1 MGWDR
6 GVEVGWRWWWWWW
19 WGFRKPT
26 PRRPCQTLLLRHFT
40 ARSDQRLL
48 SNKLAAAP
56 EIWHR
61 HLASCWRH
69 LRQLSVKNPAGPA
82 SPRSTAQN
90 PPPHILVLHQF
101 AGPLTA
107 LMSKERKK
115 EEKKHR
121 LFKAGCVIA
130 HILHAFITSVF
141 CLSSRFL
148 APQLFSTL
156 VQDEPQSER
165 EIAAYSLGVWGENKK
180 EKVLEP
186 VKPEC
191 KRMRGGE

>member
-1 MGWDR
+1 M
-6 GVEVGWRWWWWWW
+6 GWRWWWWR
-19 WGFRKPT
+19 FRKRT
-26 PRRPCQTLLLRHFT
+26 LRRPCQTLLLRHLT

-48 SNKLAAAP
+48 SNKLAPAP

-107 LMSKERKK
+107 SMSKERKK
-115 EEKKHR
+115 EEKKNADC
-121 LFKAGCVIA
+121 LKPVASLLTF
-130 HILHAFITSVF
+130 FT
-141 CLSSRFL
+141 LSSRRFFVFHHCFSHCNCF
-148 APQLFSTL
+148 QHLFKTSRS
-156 VQDEPQSER
+156 QDGKLLLIHSECGGK
-165 EIAAYSLGVWGENKK
+165 IKK
-180 EKVLEP
+180 EKVLEA